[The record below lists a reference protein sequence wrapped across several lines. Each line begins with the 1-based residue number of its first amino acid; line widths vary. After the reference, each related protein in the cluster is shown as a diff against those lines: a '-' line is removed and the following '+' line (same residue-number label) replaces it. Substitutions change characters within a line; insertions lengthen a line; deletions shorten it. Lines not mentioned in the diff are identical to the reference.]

1 MLRPGH
7 ACRRTLAVPA
17 LCAASN
23 CVTMQQLAAE
33 CWLWLPCFLLRT
45 CLCLTTGTAVWAGS
59 PQVSAS
65 SGMHLHAVGWYWL
78 PLPAT
83 VCLPG
88 CPAGKGVRAWVS
100 LGDGQ
105 QWHASGAASSDAS
118 PGSPSRRL
126 QKARQVRVTMGNKQM
141 MRDEEVAISQ
151 AVDDY
156 MREMEVGT

>member
-88 CPAGKGVRAWVS
+88 CPAGKGVRAWVVAGGWPAVACIWRCLIRCFPWQPQPALTES
-100 LGDGQ
+100 SPGAGDDGQ
-105 QWHASGAASSDAS
+105 QAD
-118 PGSPSRRL
+118 
-126 QKARQVRVTMGNKQM
+126 
-141 MRDEEVAISQ
+141 DE
-151 AVDDY
+151 
-156 MREMEVGT
+156 G